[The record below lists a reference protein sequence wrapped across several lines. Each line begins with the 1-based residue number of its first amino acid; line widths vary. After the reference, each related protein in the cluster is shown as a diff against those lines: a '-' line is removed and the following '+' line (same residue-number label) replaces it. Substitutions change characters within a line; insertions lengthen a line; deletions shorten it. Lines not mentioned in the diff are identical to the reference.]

1 MDARNRIFAVVG
13 TVAIVATAGITGIV
27 LFAQKDTPA
36 NVGVTSP
43 TKSVANSAT
52 NTNSTQTS
60 TSSST
65 SSNSS
70 SYKDGTYTSVVSY
83 AVPRGGQNSIKAT
96 VVINSDKISSVT
108 TSDNYTDRE
117 SGMYVSSFEGS
128 VSSDATGQSIGSYSP
143 SRIGGAS
150 LTTSAFNEAITN
162 IATQA
167 KA

>member
-1 MDARNRIFAVVG
+1 M
-13 TVAIVATAGITGIV
+13 
-27 LFAQKDTPA
+27 
-36 NVGVTSP
+36 
-43 TKSVANSAT
+43 
-52 NTNSTQTS
+52 
-60 TSSST
+60 
-65 SSNSS
+65 
-70 SYKDGTYTSVVSY
+70 
-83 AVPRGGQNSIKAT
+83 
-96 VVINSDKISSVT
+96 INSDKISSVT